1 MNAGSKWIAGI
12 TVLALA
18 IGTDEVRGLA
28 QTNPPA
34 TTPPAA
40 VGVTVQ
46 QRSELTNINMPADF
60 TAFNNITY
68 VAPGGGVPLHW
79 HPGPF
84 TLLVL
89 EGELTAVTRGVE
101 KVYKTGDSWT
111 DGAGPDFA
119 HELWNRS
126 KVVAKYSLMGLVPK
140 GQPITTY
147 VQK

>member
-1 MNAGSKWIAGI
+1 MNARNKVFSAI
-12 TVLALA
+12 TLGMLA
-18 IGTDEVRGLA
+18 IGLYSARGVA
-28 QTNPPA
+28 QTNPAPV
-34 TTPPAA
+34 
-40 VGVTVQ
+40 VGTVLQMSSEVTN
-46 QRSELTNINMPADF
+46 LNMPANF
-60 TAFNNITY
+60 TAFNRITY

-111 DGAGPDFA
+111 DGVGPDSA

-126 KVVAKYSLMGLVPK
+126 KIMAKYSLMGVLPK
-140 GQPITTY
+140 GEPVSVFVT
-147 VQK
+147 K